1 MFVYNVE
8 TKKTFVREDGKVLP
22 VLKSW
27 GVQEV
32 VAQDKYNI
40 YVRSGNSYG
49 EIPWVQQ
56 LSKEEHRFF
65 DESGKEIFF
74 D

>member
-1 MFVYNVE
+1 MQKFQKENE
-8 TKKTFVREDGKVLP
+8 KKQLICWIDCK
-22 VLKSW
+22 KK
-27 GVQEV
+27 EV
-32 VAQDKYNI
+32 VAQDEHNI

-56 LSKEEHRFF
+56 LSKEEYRFF
-65 DESGKEIFF
+65 NESGKEIFF

>member
-1 MFVYNVE
+1 M
-8 TKKTFVREDGKVLP
+8 LP

-27 GVQEV
+27 GAQEV
-32 VAQDKYNI
+32 VAQDEHNI

-56 LSKEEHRFF
+56 LSKEEYRFF
-65 DESGKEIFF
+65 NESGKEIFF